1 MNKQMDKWFF
11 MRPGFTRFRLEPD
24 TDPEYLFGASD
35 RRRRDNLLGAIE
47 EACYSKDGHKAAIYG
62 DYGLGKTHQCKNII
76 YEIKRQNLPIKPVY
90 IKCGAYGT
98 KDPFHKLFGEMVL
111 QHRTEELQNIAIE
124 YQRMVQKG
132 QASPLLEVVHSEEV
146 HRVLSR
152 GLTAVELDEV
162 RNSMRWLGG
171 EAKVEMGLISRSL
184 PPQLKESQEFGAVMR
199 GLAHMYQAVEGKV
212 LLYLIDEA
220 ERFQNIT
227 QPDAFFSWA
236 ASIRELTE
244 ITGVG
249 LIFLIGAKTRNEL
262 PVIFVQDEIVRRIG
276 VTNYVELMNPGRDD
290 LEGFVVELLQTVILK
305 GEVPKAHQDVVNKQ
319 ALDSKVPDELRALTE
334 DDPERLRAYPF
345 EVDALSDFI
354 EQVTSGDLA
363 SKPSEVLIRL
373 QKAAQRAMRLDARTI
388 DAKLVS
394 DINAEG
400 F

>member
-24 TDPEYLFGASD
+24 TDPQYLFGASD
-35 RRRRDNLLGAIE
+35 RRRRDSLLE
-47 EACYSKDGHKAAIYG
+47 SLQEACFSKDGHKAAIYG
-62 DYGLGKTHQCKNII
+62 DYGRGKTHQCKNII

-90 IKCGAYGT
+90 IKCGAYGS
-98 KDPFHKLFGEMVL
+98 KEPFHKLFGELVL
-111 QHRTEELQNIAIE
+111 HHRTDELQQVASK
-124 YQRMVQKG
+124 YHLMVQQG
-132 QASPLLEVVHSEEV
+132 HALPLLEVVHSEEV
-146 HRVLSR
+146 SRVLSR
-152 GLTAVELDEV
+152 GLTAPEPDEV

-199 GLAHMYQAVEGKV
+199 GLAHMYQVVEGKV

-227 QPDAFFSWA
+227 QTDAFFSWA

-249 LIFLIGAKTRNEL
+249 LIFLIGAKSRNDL
-262 PVIFVQDEIVRRIG
+262 PIIFIQDEIVRRIG
-276 VTNYVELMNPGRDD
+276 ATNYVELMNPGRED
-290 LEGFVVELLQTVILK
+290 LKEFVVELLQTVIRK
-305 GEVPKAHQDVVNKQ
+305 GEVPKAHRDVVDKA
-319 ALDSKVPDELRALTE
+319 ALDSTVPDELRVLTGN
-334 DDPERLRAYPF
+334 DPERLRAYPF
-345 EVDALSDFI
+345 EVDALSEFI
-354 EQVTSGDLA
+354 EQVTTGDLA

-373 QKAAQRAMRLDARTI
+373 QKAAQRAMRLDERTI

>member
-24 TDPEYLFGASD
+24 TDPQYLFGASD

-62 DYGLGKTHQCKNII
+62 DYGRGKTHQCKNII

-98 KDPFHKLFGEMVL
+98 KDPFHKLFSEMVL
-111 QHRTEELQNIAIE
+111 KHHTEEIQQVASKYHQL
-124 YQRMVQKG
+124 VQQG
-132 QASPLLEVVHSEEV
+132 QAPNLLEVVQSEDV
-146 HRVLSR
+146 ARVLFR
-152 GLTAVELDEV
+152 GLSAPEPEEV

-171 EAKVEMGLISRSL
+171 EAKVEMGLVSRAIQ
-184 PPQLKESQEFGAVMR
+184 PQLKESQEFGAVMR
-199 GLAHMYQAVEGKV
+199 GLAHMYQVVEGKV

-227 QPDAFFSWA
+227 QTDAFFSWA

-290 LEGFVVELLQTVILK
+290 LEEFVVELLQTVILK
-305 GEVPKAHQDVVNKQ
+305 GEVPKVHRDAVDKL
-319 ALDSKVPDELRALTE
+319 ALDSKVPDDLRVLTGN
-334 DDPERLRAYPF
+334 DPARLRAYPF
-345 EVDALSDFI
+345 EVEALSDFI
-354 EQVTSGDLA
+354 DQVTSGDLA
-363 SKPSEVLIRL
+363 NKPSEVLIRL
-373 QKAAQRAMRLDARTI
+373 QKAAQRAMRRNARTI